1 MTSIRLVRYN
11 GAEPIIVGGLSDA
24 TYEFSSDDRLRRVSA
39 DDAILLGELPDFE
52 VLPDQDDQG
61 ARKVEGETQS

>member
-24 TYEFSSDDRLRRVSA
+24 TYEFSPDDRLRRVSA